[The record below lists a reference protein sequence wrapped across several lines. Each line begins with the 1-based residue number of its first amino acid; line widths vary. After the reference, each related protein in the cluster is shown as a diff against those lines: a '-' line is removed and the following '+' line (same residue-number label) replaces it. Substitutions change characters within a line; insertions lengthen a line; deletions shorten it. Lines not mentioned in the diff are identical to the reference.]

1 MLSSLS
7 LPPPW
12 ALAYCVIDQH
22 ILETKQVSGA
32 RKAIS
37 LSPARLINNSPEI
50 ESQRFVL
57 ALIFIF
63 DTNFVTSSLWLVLL
77 NSQYIMYFYA
87 ARVSCGKLMCIF
99 FSSLIIDEM
108 LNVPGLTPFLQH
120 FYLCFQLESKSWGVD
135 LSSSCVRKRDC
146 GIRGSCLPD
155 E

>member
-63 DTNFVTSSLWLVLL
+63 WYKFCHFF
-77 NSQYIMYFYA
+77 IMAGPFE
-87 ARVSCGKLMCIF
+87 
-99 FSSLIIDEM
+99 FSVHD
-108 LNVPGLTPFLQH
+108 VFL
-120 FYLCFQLESKSWGVD
+120 CS
-135 LSSSCVRKRDC
+135 
-146 GIRGSCLPD
+146 
-155 E
+155 